1 MFTIRFQDND
11 TFRIC
16 LQAEDT
22 FHVCFGEI
30 TKVTEVD
37 WYEGPYEV
45 IPSAHEA
52 KVLETQGLAMQDDV
66 TVIKIP
72 YFETANLFDG
82 RTAYIANE
90 V

>member
-16 LQAEDT
+16 LQTEDT

-30 TKVTEVD
+30 TKVTEAD

-45 IPSAHEA
+45 TPKIHSSV
-52 KVLETQGLAMQDDV
+52 VLQTNNKTMTDNV
-66 TVIKIP
+66 TV
-72 YFETANLFDG
+72 
-82 RTAYIANE
+82 NE
-90 V
+90 ITVASVQNPQGGKTVWIGEI